1 MKIISQRVFEGKNIY
16 SHKKGIRLDVDLC
29 GYSEIPS
36 RNIDGFNEGL
46 LKIIPE
52 LYEHRCGIDEEH
64 GFVKRLKEGTY
75 LAHICEH
82 IIIAIQ
88 NNLGIEVAYGKSRE
102 IKGDIY
108 YIIFQYEYRNTAIE
122 VARLAIDIINSL
134 IDKEAINYE
143 ARFKLLKEFM
153 IKESVGPSTQSIL
166 DAAKRY
172 GMPFFELGDS
182 GFYQIGYGKQGRIIE
197 ATIGANTSCVSS
209 DIASDKL
216 LTKELL
222 KRQNVPVTEGD
233 KVCNIIG
240 LLKEGERIGYPLAIK
255 PRFGSKGRGV
265 IINIR
270 NEHDLVSHYNSLKN
284 EFDDLIIEKYIEGN
298 DYRVCVVDY
307 TVVAVSL
314 RVPPF
319 VVGDGVNNIKEL
331 IRKLNDDPNRGY
343 DHEKPLTKVKI
354 DSQIINELSNQ
365 RVTLSSVPE
374 KGKRIFLRANANLS
388 TGGMAIDCT
397 DDICEENK
405 EICIRTAKAIGL
417 DICGVDIKTDDIS
430 KPLYGRGA
438 VMEVNSAPGIRMH
451 LYPSE
456 GKPRDIGEAI
466 LNMQYN
472 GVPSNIPVVSITG
485 TNGKT
490 TTTRLISH
498 VLQQMGHKVG
508 MTSTEGIY
516 VDGKCIDKGDDTGY
530 NSTKTILQ
538 NKDVEIAVLEV
549 ARGGLIRK
557 GLAYDVADV
566 AVITNITEDHLGIDD
581 VNDIEQLA
589 FVKALV
595 GEAVKEDG
603 YVVINAD
610 DNWSKNI
617 LSRFKAK
624 KIFFSKDS
632 DNPLI
637 VENIKSGGI
646 SIYIKDNTLTVM
658 NNNREYK
665 LLNINNIPI
674 TLNGILDYNLEN
686 AMAACAALVG
696 LEIDYCMIAKGFKSF
711 KLNNSCNAGRF
722 NIYDIDG
729 VRVILDY
736 GHNIDGYKRVLKAL
750 SNIDIK
756 NNLIGVIGVPGD
768 RTNKMMRDIGKLCGE
783 SMDRVIIK
791 EDKDRRG
798 REINEVAKLIEEGVK
813 ESNCKDC
820 RVILDEVEALRK
832 SLSSS
837 TIGDT
842 IIVFYEELEPL
853 VELIKEYKHEEDNLN
868 LANL

>member
-1 MKIISQRVFEGKNIY
+1 
-16 SHKKGIRLDVDLC
+16 
-29 GYSEIPS
+29 
-36 RNIDGFNEGL
+36 
-46 LKIIPE
+46 
-52 LYEHRCGIDEEH
+52 
-64 GFVKRLKEGTY
+64 
-75 LAHICEH
+75 
-82 IIIAIQ
+82 
-88 NNLGIEVAYGKSRE
+88 
-102 IKGDIY
+102 
-108 YIIFQYEYRNTAIE
+108 
-122 VARLAIDIINSL
+122 
-134 IDKEAINYE
+134 
-143 ARFKLLKEFM
+143 
-153 IKESVGPSTQSIL
+153 
-166 DAAKRY
+166 
-172 GMPFFELGDS
+172 
-182 GFYQIGYGKQGRIIE
+182 
-197 ATIGANTSCVSS
+197 
-209 DIASDKL
+209 
-216 LTKELL
+216 
-222 KRQNVPVTEGD
+222 
-233 KVCNIIG
+233 
-240 LLKEGERIGYPLAIK
+240 
-255 PRFGSKGRGV
+255 
-265 IINIR
+265 
-270 NEHDLVSHYNSLKN
+270 
-284 EFDDLIIEKYIEGN
+284 
-298 DYRVCVVDY
+298 
-307 TVVAVSL
+307 
-314 RVPPF
+314 
-319 VVGDGVNNIKEL
+319 
-331 IRKLNDDPNRGY
+331 
-343 DHEKPLTKVKI
+343 
-354 DSQIINELSNQ
+354 
-365 RVTLSSVPE
+365 
-374 KGKRIFLRANANLS
+374 
-388 TGGMAIDCT
+388 
-397 DDICEENK
+397 
-405 EICIRTAKAIGL
+405 
-417 DICGVDIKTDDIS
+417 
-430 KPLYGRGA
+430 
-438 VMEVNSAPGIRMH
+438 
-451 LYPSE
+451 
-456 GKPRDIGEAI
+456 
-466 LNMQYN
+466 MQYN

-490 TTTRLISH
+490 TTTRLIAH

-538 NKDVEIAVLEV
+538 NKDVEVAVLEV

-674 TLNGILDYNLEN
+674 TLNGVLDYNLEN

-711 KLNNSCNAGRF
+711 KLNDSCNAGRF

-768 RTNKMMRDIGKLCGE
+768 RTNKMIKDIGKLCGE
-783 SMDRVIIK
+783 SMDKVIIK

-832 SLSSS
+832 ALSSS
-837 TIGDT
+837 IIGDT
-842 IIVFYEELEPL
+842 IIVFYEELQPL